1 MEPGCAVSYVTNRRY
16 RSRVAKLDCPEC
28 GGNLF
33 LMAKE
38 KDKSSWRC
46 CTRPTHVFE
55 MDGDR
60 TLVLVPVPARPETE
74 DHRAKV
80 AEEIGRGCCDD
91 ADLLKRLGD
100 L

>member
-1 MEPGCAVSYVTNRRY
+1 MAYVTIARY
-16 RSRVAKLDCPEC
+16 RSPVAKLDCPEC

-33 LMAKE
+33 LMATKK
-38 KDKSSWRC
+38 KDRPSWRC

-55 MDGDR
+55 MDGDKS
-60 TLVLVPVPARPETE
+60 LVQVPAIAPLGG
-74 DHRAKV
+74 DGHRARL
-80 AEEIGRGCCDD
+80 AEEIHRGCADE

>member
-1 MEPGCAVSYVTNRRY
+1 M
-16 RSRVAKLDCPEC
+16 AKLDCPEC

-33 LMAKE
+33 LMAKR
-38 KDKSSWRC
+38 KDKVSWRC

-55 MDGDR
+55 MNGDR
-60 TLVLVPVPARPETE
+60 KLTPVA
-74 DHRAKV
+74 V
-80 AEEIGRGCCDD
+80 AAASRSDDQQVKLAAELHRGCSDD

>member
-1 MEPGCAVSYVTNRRY
+1 MAKVTIRRY

-33 LMAKE
+33 LMATRK
-38 KDKSSWRC
+38 KDKPSWRC

-60 TLVLVPVPARPETE
+60 SLVLVPATAASGSE
-74 DHRAKV
+74 DHRDRLA
-80 AEEIGRGCCDD
+80 AELHRGCSDD
-91 ADLLKRLGD
+91 AELLRRLGD

>member
-1 MEPGCAVSYVTNRRY
+1 MSHVTIRGY

-33 LMAKE
+33 LMAKN
-38 KDKSSWRC
+38 KDKQSWRC
-46 CTRPTHVFE
+46 CTRPTHLFE

-60 TLVLVPVPARPETE
+60 ALVLVPVTTPPPETD
-74 DHRAKV
+74 DHRARL
-80 AEEIGRGCCDD
+80 AEELHRGCGGD
-91 ADLLKRLGD
+91 ADLLRRLGD